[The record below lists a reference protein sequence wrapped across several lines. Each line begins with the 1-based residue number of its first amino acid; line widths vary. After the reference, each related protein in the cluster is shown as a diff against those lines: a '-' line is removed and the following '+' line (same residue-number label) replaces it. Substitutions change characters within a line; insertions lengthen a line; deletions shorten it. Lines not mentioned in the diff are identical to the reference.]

1 MKTTVRQGVFETNS
15 SSVHSLTMAMK
26 DDYEKFENGELF
38 YIVYNYPY
46 FKNVDTDF
54 ISRDELYQIAKENG
68 FIGKIHDTS
77 ELLDFFNGDVVSYD
91 LFWDEDSERFDYFTD
106 EFTTPKGETVVAF
119 GYYGYDG

>member
-15 SSVHSLTMAMK
+15 SSVHSLTMATK

-38 YIVYNYPY
+38 YITFIYPY
-46 FKNVDTDF
+46 FANVHKDF
-54 ISRDELYQIAKENG
+54 ISRDELYQIAKELG
-68 FIGKIHDTS
+68 FDGKIEDTD
-77 ELLDFFNGDVVSYD
+77 ELLNFFDGDVVSYD
-91 LFWDEDSERFDYFTD
+91 LFWDSDHERFEYFTD